1 MMRVV
6 TLAEKISGSV
16 PAFVARMNR
25 EAQALGMK
33 DTHFSNPAGISMPD
47 HYSTAADLGVL
58 AQAIVTQTPDHLHYS
73 KMPSF
78 SYNQRFHH
86 ATNFAFKA

>member
-1 MMRVV
+1 
-6 TLAEKISGSV
+6 
-16 PAFVARMNR
+16 MNR

-58 AQAIVTQTPDHLHYS
+58 AKAIVKTLTITLF

-86 ATNFAFKA
+86 ATNFALKMDPTADGLKTGYT